1 MTFGPNVVQRILV
14 PKQNLRTS
22 QPPGLRN
29 GFNGGTIKTTGT
41 EIDTN
46 SVNKGVEH
54 VAQL

>member
-1 MTFGPNVVQRILV
+1 VVQRILV

-46 SVNKGVEH
+46 SVNKEVEH